1 MGGTPSDSLAIQY
14 ACSHGI
20 PLSIFLGRVANP
32 GEPYWLNSDT
42 VTALEWQI
50 AENLR
55 CSGCGLPRDRTM
67 RGEDE
72 VEFKAEAL
80 LCHACR
86 AMESKAGEIAG
97 QDKVPPLAGMRF
109 LVTEVDKA
117 AG

>member
-1 MGGTPSDSLAIQY
+1 
-14 ACSHGI
+14 
-20 PLSIFLGRVANP
+20 
-32 GEPYWLNSDT
+32 
-42 VTALEWQI
+42 
-50 AENLR
+50 
-55 CSGCGLPRDRTM
+55 M
-67 RGEDE
+67 RGEEE

-109 LVTEVDKA
+109 LVTEVEKV